1 MISDLFKHSMKI
13 SAASLIASGITFLCL
28 PILTRG
34 YGPQKFEDF
43 GVFISIVTI
52 VASISSLRL
61 NIAIPIA
68 KKRKDFYGLILLSII
83 FSIIIPAL
91 FCLVFLPIISTY
103 SVYQSFSDL
112 HLSIFLLFLAC
123 FGMSLFNISLAIA
136 SREKKFSSIAIS
148 KLSRSFFSNGC
159 QLILINISSLGLII
173 GYVVFC
179 YVGFL
184 SIFSKIY
191 SYILISLKTRF
202 SSIKETFNKFKHYPF
217 FSVPEVLFFN
227 LGTQLPIV
235 LIAIYTDNAEAG
247 FFFIAMRIISVPM
260 LLLGQSISNVYLSYA
275 PKESNIFD
283 LKKLTIGTMKKL
295 FFYAAMPL
303 VVIGLA
309 APFYVSII
317 FGEEWQQVGY
327 YTACLSIGSALQLVS
342 SPVAVSL
349 HVLNKQKLAMN
360 VQFLLFIIR
369 ILPIWILL
377 IISNKYF
384 IEAFAFFNAISYL
397 ILMYIIISN
406 LNRAQ
411 NSFKIKL

>member
-1 MISDLFKHSMKI
+1 MISDLFKNSMKI
-13 SAASLIASGITFLCL
+13 SVASLFASGITFLCL

-34 YGPQKFEDF
+34 YGPQKFEDL

-52 VASISSLRL
+52 VASVSCLRF

-83 FSIIIPAL
+83 FSIIISAL
-91 FCLVFLPIISTY
+91 FCLVFLPIISIYLTY
-103 SVYQSFSDL
+103 QAFSNL
-112 HLSIFLLFLAC
+112 NLSIFLLFLAC
-123 FGMSLFNISLAIA
+123 LGISLFNISLAIA
-136 SREKKFSSIAIS
+136 SREKFFNSIAIS
-148 KLSRSFFSNGC
+148 KVSRSFFSNGC
-159 QLILINISSLGLII
+159 QLILINISNQGLII

-179 YVGFL
+179 FVGFL
-184 SIFSKIY
+184 SMFSKAY
-191 SYILISLKTRF
+191 SYILISFKIRF
-202 SSIKETFNKFKHYPF
+202 SAIKETFNKFHNYPI

-227 LGTQLPIV
+227 LGTQLPII
-235 LIAIYTDNAEAG
+235 LIAVYTDNAEAG

-260 LLLGQSISNVYLSYA
+260 MLLGQSISNVYLSYA
-275 PKESNIFD
+275 PKEKNITD
-283 LKKLTIGTMKKL
+283 LKKLTIETMKKL

-377 IISNKYF
+377 VISNNYY
-384 IEAFAFFNAISYL
+384 IETFAFFNAISYL
-397 ILMYIIISN
+397 ILMHIIISS
-406 LNRAQ
+406 LQQEQ
-411 NSFKIKL
+411 NSNKI